1 MLDFKKKK
9 KVNEKDFTN
18 YEKAR
23 SLFENQILNLSKALH
38 TWKILSFICLG
49 ITFLAIAGN
58 IYLSTRG
65 SLIPYIIEVD
75 ETGNAKAINPAYQK
89 EYEPKEEFLIYSLKE
104 YIKNSRWISLDPVL
118 QNTLY
123 SNALNYLNEP
133 MQEKLQNISLEENLS
148 QLIQD
153 KYSRDVQINSAIKV
167 AGTKNT
173 YQLKWKEILYSPIG
187 DILFIK
193 TLVGIFTVS
202 IEQPKT
208 LEELNRNP
216 LGIYIT
222 DFHISAEGE

>member
-1 MLDFKKKK
+1 MFIKKRE
-9 KVNEKDFTN
+9 NIDEKNFNN

-23 SLFENQILNLSKALH
+23 SLFENQLLNLSKALH
-38 TWKILSFICLG
+38 TWKILSFICLS
-49 ITFLAIAGN
+49 IAFIAVIGN

-65 SLIPYIIEVD
+65 SLIPYVIEVD

-89 EYEPKEEFLIYSLKE
+89 EYVPKEEFLIYSLKE
-104 YIKNSRWISLDPVL
+104 YVKNSRWISLDPVL

-123 SNALNYLNEP
+123 TNALNFLNEA
-133 MQEKLQNISLEENLS
+133 MQEKLKNISLEENLS

-187 DILFIK
+187 DILFSK
-193 TLVGIFTVS
+193 TLVGIFTIS

-216 LGIYIT
+216 LGIYII
-222 DFHISAEGE
+222 DFHISIEGE